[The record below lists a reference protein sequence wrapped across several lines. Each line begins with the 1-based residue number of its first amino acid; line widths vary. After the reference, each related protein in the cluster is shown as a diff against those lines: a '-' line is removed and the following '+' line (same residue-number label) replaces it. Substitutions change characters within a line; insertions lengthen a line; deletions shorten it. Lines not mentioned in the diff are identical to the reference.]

1 MQQLKNNETMQESDR
16 SQEER
21 LATTRNNV
29 EQLFADHRPV
39 ALFLDIDGTLLD
51 VALTPSTVH
60 VPPGLAELLETLS
73 ARLSGAM
80 AIITGRPIAE
90 ADELLQ
96 PWKFAA
102 AGVHGGEM
110 RATATAKVQSLTP
123 SFNPDLHNDLKTIA
137 GAMPGVVLE
146 DKGAG
151 IAMHYRLVPNL
162 REPLL
167 ATLEA
172 LIPKYPGQ
180 FAICEGRKVVE
191 ILPVGFSKG
200 RALRK
205 LTSFPQFSG
214 RIPIMIGD
222 DISDIDAFRAAEAL
236 GGYGMKVAGENFPPS
251 EASFS
256 GPQDV
261 LAWLKKQSEA
271 L

>member
-1 MQQLKNNETMQESDR
+1 MQQLKKYKTMHGSDEPQPGRGAAIR
-16 SQEER
+16 S
-21 LATTRNNV
+21 NV
-29 EQLFADHRPV
+29 EQIFANRSPI

-60 VPPGLAELLETLS
+60 VPPDLAELLETLS
-73 ARLSGAM
+73 TRLSGAM

-90 ADELLQ
+90 ADDLLQ

-102 AGVHGGEM
+102 AGVHGGEIRM
-110 RATATAKVQSLTP
+110 SATAAVQALTP
-123 SFNPDLHNDLKTIA
+123 TVNPEMYSDLKIIA
-137 GAMPGVVLE
+137 EAMPGVVLE

-167 ATLEA
+167 ATLDA
-172 LIPKYPGQ
+172 LIRKYPGQ
-180 FAICEGRKVVE
+180 FTLCEGRKVVE

-205 LTSFPQFSG
+205 LASLPQFVN
-214 RIPIMIGD
+214 RIPVMIGD
-222 DISDIDAFRAAEAL
+222 DISDSDAFRAAEAL
-236 GGYGMKVAGENFPPS
+236 GGYGMKVAGENFS
-251 EASFS
+251 EAEASFS
-256 GPQDV
+256 GPRDV
-261 LAWLKKQSEA
+261 LAWLEKQSKA